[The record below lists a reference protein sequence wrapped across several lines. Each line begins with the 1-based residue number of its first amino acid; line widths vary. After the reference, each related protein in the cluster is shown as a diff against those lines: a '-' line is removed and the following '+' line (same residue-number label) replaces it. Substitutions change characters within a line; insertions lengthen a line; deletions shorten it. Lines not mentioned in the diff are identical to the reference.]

1 MLHQKPQRYIY
12 QPSSCAVLF
21 LFIFSFGRVHFSRKI
36 VFTIMNLKESGAC
49 MVNRRVTAQTL
60 LCAHW
65 FVCLLLQQF
74 NCLIHFMFT
83 KKHCIP
89 SAAVVPL
96 QSRNS
101 EFTGC
106 CVHLLYILNA
116 SFVSM
121 CAPCKNAACMCVS
134 AFTSDWI
141 CWRVFFVS
149 LHFIMLL
156 ICSNDW
162 YSSLSLLFLLHR
174 RNFHVDCFQYYIFF
188 HPFCLYFF

>member
-1 MLHQKPQRYIY
+1 
-12 QPSSCAVLF
+12 
-21 LFIFSFGRVHFSRKI
+21 
-36 VFTIMNLKESGAC
+36 MNLKESGAC

-74 NCLIHFMFT
+74 NRLIHFIFT
-83 KKHCIP
+83 EKHCIQ

-96 QSRNS
+96 QTRNS
-101 EFTGC
+101 KFTEC

-116 SFVSM
+116 SFASM

-149 LHFIMLL
+149 PSFYYVVHMLEWLIQFFIIAIFITQTKFSCRLLPILH
-156 ICSNDW
+156 
-162 YSSLSLLFLLHR
+162 
-174 RNFHVDCFQYYIFF
+174 FF
-188 HPFCLYFF
+188 HPSILFIFLLNCGLSCPTETVIGFYLLVSF